1 MRQKEASPL
10 QHGPSNHAMTTRPP
24 RPTALPIATPAM
36 PPTPPDQP
44 IQSSAFYPVVAS
56 ESRAD
61 TARGWPLHE
70 SSYHAHL
77 RRFFSATKGKAKKT
91 TRGVQEV
98 TATADREARISDRRG
113 MSELPGPPPVI
124 LCSGSSPKRVLV
136 SVIKTTPVK
145 PPLASREDPACVPV
159 PPPPI
164 PTSPGFSDFM
174 VYPWRWG
181 ENAHNVTLSPPPA
194 ASQPLH
200 EGGGN
205 GDGLRSAVERSTGED
220 EEAGSPDSGTG
231 SNGHLRVSEPER
243 RRDVGRT
250 AWAATVEGKGL
261 RFKRNLIWSPRA
273 SAPRERASRGAHK
286 RTHTGERPYLC
297 DYPECGKA
305 FVQSGQLK
313 THQRLHTGEKP
324 FVCAENGC
332 ISRFTHANRH
342 CPKHPYAKLR
352 REEPTDRLNKK
363 QTADNKAVA
372 EWLTKYWEMRE
383 QRTPILKNKS
393 IHKPDQEQQDPMEY
407 LQSEDEEE
415 EEKNTAHSS
424 LCSRLQEQRE
434 RLHGA
439 LALIELANLAGAPLR
454 Q

>member
-1 MRQKEASPL
+1 
-10 QHGPSNHAMTTRPP
+10 
-24 RPTALPIATPAM
+24 
-36 PPTPPDQP
+36 
-44 IQSSAFYPVVAS
+44 
-56 ESRAD
+56 
-61 TARGWPLHE
+61 
-70 SSYHAHL
+70 
-77 RRFFSATKGKAKKT
+77 
-91 TRGVQEV
+91 
-98 TATADREARISDRRG
+98 
-113 MSELPGPPPVI
+113 MSERPGLPAPVL
-124 LCSGSSPKRVLV
+124 LCPGDSPKRVLV

-145 PPLASREDPACVPV
+145 PPRGADGRAP

-194 ASQPLH
+194 TPQPLRD
-200 EGGGN
+200 GGG
-205 GDGLRSAVERSTGED
+205 GGGGGAGGGGVRGAAGRSGGED
-220 EEAGSPDSGTG
+220 EEAGSPDSGIG
-231 SNGHLRVSEPER
+231 GGGHLRDGTR
-243 RRDVGRT
+243 RGR
-250 AWAATVEGKGL
+250 
-261 RFKRNLIWSPRA
+261 PRA
-273 SAPRERASRGAHK
+273 DTVRDLISEGEHSSSRIRCSVCNRVFPREKSLQAHK

-332 ISRFTHANRH
+332 VSRFTHANRH

-363 QTADNKAVA
+363 QTAENKAVA
-372 EWLTKYWEMRE
+372 EWLAKYWEMRE
-383 QRTPILKNKS
+383 QRTPTLKSKTT
-393 IHKPDQEQQDPMEY
+393 HKPDQEQQDPMEY

-415 EEKNTAHSS
+415 EEKNIAHSVS
-424 LCSRLQEQRE
+424 CSRLQEQRE